1 MGPVIES
8 AVVQGCLYALVGVGF
23 VVLFR
28 ATGVLNFAQGAFMV
42 LGGFLFSTLH
52 SRFDL
57 NLYLALVATILAMG
71 VIGAAVYMG
80 AFRRLVGAAPFTLV
94 IATLGLAIV
103 LQTATVLIWGPGL
116 RTLPLLL
123 SIRPAVHI
131 VGVSFSALEL
141 FCIVVSLVLIGSLQ
155 LLLRRTRLGTRMRA
169 VADNTL
175 LAGLTGVRVHGM
187 SALAWGIAA
196 SCAGVAGVCIALR
209 TALDPIQL
217 QGFGLVAFAAVLL
230 GGMDSILG
238 ALVGGLV
245 LGLVQALAVHRFG
258 GTWSDAVAYMV
269 LLAMLLVRPQGV
281 FGRPETLRL

>member
-1 MGPVIES
+1 GPVIES

-57 NLYLALVATILAMG
+57 NLYLALVATVLAMG

-141 FCIVVSLVLIGSLQ
+141 FCIVV
-155 LLLRRTRLGTRMRA
+155 
-169 VADNTL
+169 
-175 LAGLTGVRVHGM
+175 
-187 SALAWGIAA
+187 
-196 SCAGVAGVCIALR
+196 
-209 TALDPIQL
+209 
-217 QGFGLVAFAAVLL
+217 
-230 GGMDSILG
+230 
-238 ALVGGLV
+238 
-245 LGLVQALAVHRFG
+245 
-258 GTWSDAVAYMV
+258 
-269 LLAMLLVRPQGV
+269 
-281 FGRPETLRL
+281 